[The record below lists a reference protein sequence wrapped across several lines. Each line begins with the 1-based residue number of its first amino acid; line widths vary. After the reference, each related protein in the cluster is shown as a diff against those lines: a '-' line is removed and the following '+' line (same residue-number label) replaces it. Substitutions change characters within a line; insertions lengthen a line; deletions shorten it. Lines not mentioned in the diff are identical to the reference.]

1 MATDPPATL
10 AGWLR
15 TRSDEQLGALLTAR
29 PDVAR
34 PVPSD
39 LVALASRLAVPVSPG
54 RALDELDAATLQV
67 LDVVLLAPTDGVAPD
82 ELFAALPGLPDDV
95 LESAVSRLTS
105 RALLW
110 GDDVLRAPDPVRR
123 AVRHPAGLGRRAV
136 DLRVQ
141 LPPDLTATV
150 AELPPEE
157 RAVLERLA
165 ADRPVGHLPDTPAD
179 GGGSPARRLLS
190 RGLLARVD
198 ALNVE
203 LPRELGLLLRGDL
216 PYGPPRLRPEPAV
229 TTADPGS
236 VDRRGAG
243 GRRDVRGG
251 GGGVRREAGGGRGRR
266 EKEPPGLLRS
276 GGVGV
281 RDQKRLA
288 RALHV
293 GEPDAAWLL
302 ELAFAAGLLDVGGPH
317 RDEWLPTR
325 AYDIWREQDLADRW
339 AVLAAGCLSAVRL
352 PSLAGQRDVAGKAVN
367 PLSPDL
373 VRHTAPAI
381 RRSTLTVL
389 AEYPAGSGLADDAL
403 VALLRWRT
411 PRRADRLAPVPAML
425 AEAARLGI
433 LVGGLLSTAG
443 RGLLTSGEDG
453 AAEGMRVL
461 LPEPVDHVLAQPD
474 LSLVAPGP
482 LVADLA
488 DTLAVVAD
496 VESSGGAT
504 VFRVSESSVRRA
516 LDAGW
521 AAADLHEFFARAS
534 RTPVPQ
540 ALDYLVDDVARQHG
554 RLRVG
559 AIESY
564 VRSDDHGLLSQ
575 VLNDRR
581 TAAAELRRLAPGV
594 LVSPLGADEVL
605 TVLRDAGYAPAG
617 ESPGGAVLT
626 RPPGRPRAAGRRSGP
641 EALAVGRPLTEAE
654 RATVVREIRAGDA
667 ALSARRTE
675 AVRQVPGVTTAGTL
689 ELLSRAV
696 REGVLVW
703 LGYVDAQGSGSQRV
717 VRPVSLAG
725 GFLQGF
731 DERRGEARTFAVH
744 RITTVALVDEDD
756 ELPTG

>member
-1 MATDPPATL
+1 MPTDPPATL
-10 AGWLR
+10 AAWLR
-15 TRSDEQLGALLTAR
+15 TRSDDQLAALLAAR

-34 PVPSD
+34 PAPSD
-39 LVALASRLAVPVSPG
+39 VVALAGRLAVPVSVD
-54 RALDELDAATLQV
+54 RALDELDATTLQV
-67 LDVVLLAPTDGVAPD
+67 LDVVLLAPTDGVPPD
-82 ELFAALPGLPDDV
+82 ELIAALPDLPDDV
-95 LESAVSRLTS
+95 LETALTALTD

-141 LPPDLTATV
+141 LPADLPSAL

-157 RAVLERLA
+157 RGVLERLA
-165 ADRPVGHLPDTPAD
+165 GDRPVGHLPETA
-179 GGGSPARRLLS
+179 GGANSPARSLLQ
-190 RGLLARVD
+190 RGLLARID

-203 LPRELGLLLRGDL
+203 LPREIGLELRGPH

-229 TTADPGS
+229 VTRDRTA
-236 VDRRGAG
+236 VDRQAAGAALESV
-243 GRRDVRGG
+243 GRIGELLVLLED
-251 GGGVRREAGGGRGRR
+251 
-266 EKEPPGLLRS
+266 EPAGLLRS

-288 RALHV
+288 RELHV
-293 GEPDAAWLL
+293 AEPEVAWLL
-302 ELAFAAGLLDVGGPH
+302 ELALAAGLLDVGGPH

-339 AVLAAGCLSAVRL
+339 AVLAWGWLTGGRL
-352 PSLAGQRDVAGKAVN
+352 PGLVGQRDMAGKAAN

-381 RRSTLTVL
+381 RRSALAVL
-389 AEYPAGSGLADDAL
+389 AEYPEGAGLTADDL

-411 PRRADRLAPVPAML
+411 PRRADRLAPVPGML
-425 AEAARLGI
+425 AEAARLGVV
-433 LVGGLLSTAG
+433 VGGVLSGGG
-443 RGLLTSGEDG
+443 RGLLTGGED
-453 AAEGMRVL
+453 AAALRMRGL

-474 LSLVAPGP
+474 LSLIAPGP

-521 AAADLHEFFARAS
+521 SAPDLHDFFTRAS

-564 VRSDDHGLLSQ
+564 VRSDDHGLLSE

-594 LVSPLGADEVL
+594 LVSGLGADEVL
-605 TVLRDAGYAPAG
+605 TVL
-617 ESPGGAVLT
+617 
-626 RPPGRPRAAGRRSGP
+626 
-641 EALAVGRPLTEAE
+641 
-654 RATVVREIRAGDA
+654 
-667 ALSARRTE
+667 
-675 AVRQVPGVTTAGTL
+675 
-689 ELLSRAV
+689 
-696 REGVLVW
+696 
-703 LGYVDAQGSGSQRV
+703 
-717 VRPVSLAG
+717 
-725 GFLQGF
+725 
-731 DERRGEARTFAVH
+731 
-744 RITTVALVDEDD
+744 
-756 ELPTG
+756 

>member
-1 MATDPPATL
+1 MSADGPATL
-10 AGWLR
+10 AAWLR
-15 TRSDEQLGALLTAR
+15 TRSDEQLSALLTAR

-34 PVPSD
+34 PAPSD
-39 LVALASRLAVPVSPG
+39 VVALASRLAVPVSVD

-67 LDVVLLAPTDGVAPD
+67 LDVVLLASTDGLPEAELVA
-82 ELFAALPGLPDDV
+82 ELPDVAEDV
-95 LESAVSRLTS
+95 VAAAVERLTT

-110 GDDVLRAPDPVRR
+110 GDDVLHAPDPVRR
-123 AVRHPAGLGRRAV
+123 AVRYPAGLGRRAV
-136 DLRVQ
+136 ELRVQ
-141 LPPDLTATV
+141 LPGDLPAAV
-150 AELPPEE
+150 GELAPEE

-165 ADRPVGHLPDTPAD
+165 GDRPVGHLPDTPAD
-179 GGGSPARRLLS
+179 GGRSPARRLLQ
-190 RGLLARVD
+190 RGLLARID

-203 LPRELGLLLRGDL
+203 LPRELGLLLRGDQ
-216 PYGPPRLRPEPAV
+216 PYGPPRLRPDPAATTRDPATVDRQAAGAALESVGRIGELLALLEEEPA
-229 TTADPGS
+229 
-236 VDRRGAG
+236 
-243 GRRDVRGG
+243 
-251 GGGVRREAGGGRGRR
+251 
-266 EKEPPGLLRS
+266 GLLRS

-293 GEPDAAWLL
+293 PEPEAAWLL
-302 ELAFAAGLLDVGGPH
+302 ELAFLAGLLDVGGAH

-325 AYDIWREQDLADRW
+325 AYDFWREQELPDRW
-339 AVLAAGCLSAVRL
+339 ASLAAGWLGGIRL
-352 PSLAGQRDVAGKAVN
+352 PALVGQRDLGGKAVN

-373 VRHTAPAI
+373 VRHTAPTI
-381 RRSTLTVL
+381 RRSVL
-389 AEYPAGSGLADDAL
+389 SALADYPPGAGLAPDD
-403 VALLRWRT
+403 VVSLLRWRT
-411 PRRADRLAPVPAML
+411 PRRADRLAPVPDVL
-425 AEAARLGI
+425 AEAARLGVV
-433 LVGGLLSTAG
+433 VGGVLSSGG
-443 RGLLTSGEDG
+443 RGLLATGEDG
-453 AAEGMRVL
+453 AADGMRGL
-461 LPEPVDHVLAQPD
+461 LPDPVDHVLAQPD

-482 LVADLA
+482 LVAGLA

-504 VFRVSESSVRRA
+504 VFRVSESSIRRA

-521 AAADLHEFFARAS
+521 SATDLHEFFARAS

-540 ALDYLVDDVARQHG
+540 ALDYLIDDVARQHG

-559 AIESY
+559 SIECY
-564 VRSDDHGLLSQ
+564 VRSDDTGLLSQ

-594 LVSPLGADEVL
+594 LISPLGADEVL
-605 TVLRDAGYAPAG
+605 TVLREAGYAPAG

-626 RPPGRPRAAGRRSGP
+626 APVGRPPAAGRRSSIEQLP
-641 EALAVGRPLTEAE
+641 PGRPLTDAE
-654 RATVVREIRAGDA
+654 RATVGREIRAGDA

-675 AVRQVPGVTTAGTL
+675 AVRQGPGVTTAGTL

-696 REGVLVW
+696 REGIPVW

-725 GFLQGF
+725 GFLQGY

-744 RITTVALVDEDD
+744 RITSVALVDEDD
-756 ELPTG
+756 DVIAPS